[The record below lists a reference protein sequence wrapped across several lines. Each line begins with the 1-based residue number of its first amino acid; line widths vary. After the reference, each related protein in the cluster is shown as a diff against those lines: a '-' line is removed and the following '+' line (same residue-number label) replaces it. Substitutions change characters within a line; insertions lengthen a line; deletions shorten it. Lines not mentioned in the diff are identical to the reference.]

1 MSGGNVLKSK
11 DKILQTVSVL
21 QKKMPKGVSAF
32 DVSKILN
39 LDRANVSRYLNK
51 LYSEKKLEKI
61 QGRPVLYK
69 ALEETITIFQENH
82 NSNSLDSIIGAQN
95 SLQIAIQQAKAAI
108 LYPPRGLHTL
118 LLGETGVGKSLFAE
132 LMYKFSVESGM
143 LSFEAPFIHFNC
155 ADYADNPQLLI
166 AYIFGVK
173 KGAYTGADK
182 DREGLLKKA
191 DGGVIFLDE
200 VHRLPPHG
208 QEILFTFIDKGHFRP
223 LGETERIEKASVQI
237 IAATTENPQSHLL
250 KTFTRRIP
258 MIITL
263 PSLMSRGMKERYRLI
278 ELFIKDESK
287 RLGKSIY
294 VNRNS
299 LESFLLYDCPN
310 NIGQLKSD
318 IQLACAKAFLNYKSQ
333 RKNYIIITQED
344 LPSYVKKGILK
355 IKDNRERI
363 DNILKNTGDILKFY
377 YKEEELKKLEES
389 HEEKGDFY
397 DDIERKLENL
407 KASGIQ
413 DSEINQILNI
423 DIESHFK
430 KHIGYIAS
438 KVKREEIINIV
449 GEKIVNTVD
458 YILTFAQNRLYREYD
473 DNLYFALALHLNGS
487 IRRIKNGRKIYNPK
501 LNFIRSKYDKEFL
514 VAMEIAKVIDNS
526 FYIETPLDEIGYIA
540 MFLASNSFELENEEK
555 DKVGILVIFHGNST
569 ASSMVQVAND
579 LVGVNH
585 AVALDMPLAIN
596 AEETYQLAKKKAQ
609 DINKGKGVLLL
620 VDMGS
625 LVNFGDMIYEETG
638 IIVKT
643 IDRASTPMVIEALR
657 KAVLGRD
664 LIEVYQSCKE
674 NNSFTRGPIRK
685 TTIEKKN
692 IIITTCFTGDGAA
705 ERLKRVI
712 CEKLPNFEKI
722 EIIPMNIINRRE
734 FLSSVD
740 YYRENYKILAI
751 VGTVKIHIDDIPFIS
766 AKDLLIEGGINTL
779 KEIVEV
785 NDTYN
790 KISSSLKEHLNFDG
804 CERTVEDVKQTV
816 EEIKIQLEKTLSD
829 EVEVGIIIHICFLI
843 DKLKNGGNE
852 SIFKDLEG
860 FIDEYSREIVQIK
873 QCLKKLEEQ
882 YNVKITNNEVAY
894 ICRMFM
900 FNELD

>member
-1 MSGGNVLKSK
+1 MKSK
-11 DKILQTVSVL
+11 DKILQTVSIL

-69 ALEETITIFQENH
+69 TLEENITIFQENQ
-82 NSNSLDSIIGAQN
+82 NSNGLDSIIGAQN

-223 LGETERIEKASVQI
+223 LGETERIEKALVQI

-294 VNRNS
+294 INRNS

-355 IKDNRERI
+355 IKDNREKI

-458 YILTFAQNRLYREYD
+458 YILTFAQNKLYREYD

-487 IRRIKNGRKIYNPK
+487 IKRIQNGNKIYNPK
-501 LNFIRSKYDKEFL
+501 LNFIRAKYDEEFL
-514 VAMEIAKVIDNS
+514 IAMEMAKIIDNT
-526 FYIETPLDEIGYIA
+526 FHIETPLDEIGYIA
-540 MFLASNSFELENEEK
+540 MFLAANSFELENE
-555 DKVGILVIFHGNST
+555 DKGKVAVLVIFHGNST
-569 ASSMVQVAND
+569 ASSMVQAANE
-579 LVGVNH
+579 LVGINH
-585 AVALDMPLAIN
+585 GVAIDMPLSMN
-596 AEETYQLAKKKAQ
+596 AEEAYQLAKKKVKE
-609 DINKGKGVLLL
+609 INKGRGVLLL

-638 IIVKT
+638 IVVKT
-643 IDRASTPMVIEALR
+643 IDKASTPIVIEGLR

-674 NNSFTRGPIRK
+674 NNYFTRGVIRK
-685 TTIEKKN
+685 TNIKKKN
-692 IIITTCFTGDGAA
+692 IIITACFTGDGAA

-712 CEKLPNFEKI
+712 YEKLSNLEDI

-734 FLSSVD
+734 FLSSID
-740 YYRENYKILAI
+740 YYRENYNILAI
-751 VGTVKIHIDDIPFIS
+751 VGTVRIYIDDIQFIS
-766 AKDLLIEGGINTL
+766 AKELLIDSGINTL
-779 KEIVEV
+779 KEIIEI
-785 NDTYN
+785 NNNYT
-790 KISSSLKEHLNFDG
+790 KISLSLKEHLNFEG
-804 CERTVEDVKQTV
+804 CDTVVEDVKQSV
-816 EEIKIQLEKTLSD
+816 EQIETQLEKAISD
-829 EVEVGIIIHICFLI
+829 EVEIGIIIHICFLI
-843 DKLKNGGNE
+843 DKLKNGGSE
-852 SIFKDLEG
+852 LMFKDLDE
-860 FIDEYSREIVQIK
+860 FIDEYSREVTQIK
-873 QCLKKLEEQ
+873 QCLKSLEEQ
-882 YNVKITNNEVAY
+882 YDVEIGDNELAY

-900 FNELD
+900 YNESD

>member
-1 MSGGNVLKSK
+1 MKSK
-11 DKILQTVSVL
+11 DKILQTVSIL

-69 ALEETITIFQENH
+69 TLEENITIFQENQ
-82 NSNSLDSIIGAQN
+82 NSNGLDSIIGAQN

-223 LGETERIEKASVQI
+223 LGETERIEKALVQI

-294 VNRNS
+294 INRNS

-355 IKDNRERI
+355 IKDNREKI

-458 YILTFAQNRLYREYD
+458 YILTFAQNKLYREYD

-487 IRRIKNGRKIYNPK
+487 IKRIQNGNKIYNPK
-501 LNFIRSKYDKEFL
+501 LNFIRAKYDEEFL
-514 VAMEIAKVIDNS
+514 IAMEMAKIIDNT
-526 FYIETPLDEIGYIA
+526 FHIETPLDEIGYIA
-540 MFLASNSFELENEEK
+540 MFLAANSFELENE
-555 DKVGILVIFHGNST
+555 DKGKVAVLVIFHGNST
-569 ASSMVQVAND
+569 ASSMVQAANE
-579 LVGVNH
+579 LVGINH
-585 AVALDMPLAIN
+585 GVAIDMPLSMN
-596 AEETYQLAKKKAQ
+596 AEEAYQLAKKKVKE
-609 DINKGKGVLLL
+609 INKGRGVLLL

-638 IIVKT
+638 IVVKT
-643 IDRASTPMVIEALR
+643 IDKASTPIVIEGLR

-674 NNSFTRGPIRK
+674 NNYFTRGVIRK
-685 TTIEKKN
+685 TNIKKKN
-692 IIITTCFTGDGAA
+692 IIITACFTGDGAA

-712 CEKLPNFEKI
+712 YEKLSNLEDI

-734 FLSSVD
+734 FLSSID
-740 YYRENYKILAI
+740 YYRENYNILAI
-751 VGTVKIHIDDIPFIS
+751 VGTVRIYIVDIQFIS
-766 AKDLLIEGGINTL
+766 AKELLIDSGINTL
-779 KEIVEV
+779 KEIIEI
-785 NDTYN
+785 NNNYT
-790 KISSSLKEHLNFDG
+790 KISLSLKEHLNFEG
-804 CERTVEDVKQTV
+804 CDTVVEDVKQSV
-816 EEIKIQLEKTLSD
+816 EQIETQLEKAISD
-829 EVEVGIIIHICFLI
+829 EVEIGIIIHICFLI
-843 DKLKNGGNE
+843 DKLKNGGSE
-852 SIFKDLEG
+852 LMFKDLDE
-860 FIDEYSREIVQIK
+860 FIDEYSREVTQIK
-873 QCLKKLEEQ
+873 QCLKSLEEQ
-882 YNVKITNNEVAY
+882 YDVEIGDNELAY

-900 FNELD
+900 YNESD